1 MDIVVIDVRGSVF
14 KTWFSIGSAVFTGV
28 IGCSVIGDEISLVG
42 SI

>member
-1 MDIVVIDVRGSVF
+1 MDIVVIDVRGGVF
-14 KTWFSIGSAVFTGV
+14 KTWFSIRSAEFIGV